1 MKLVET
7 LNAGLPTEHQVL
19 VTASGQDILAKLV
32 ALPANI
38 KGDILSGDFD
48 LGAFANESL
57 ELAIEAAA
65 VDPVKAKSLKL
76 KVFLSLMV
84 VLAVVLLSSLGMAI
98 TTAYRTGQPMDT
110 AAIESSFKL
119 IVQLLGILIGAA

>member
-1 MKLVET
+1 MVET

-19 VTASGQDILAKLV
+19 ITASGQDILAKLV
-32 ALPANI
+32 ALPANV
-38 KGDILSGDFD
+38 KGDILKGEFD
-48 LGAFANESL
+48 LGAFTNESI

-76 KVFLSLMV
+76 KVFLGLMV
-84 VLAVVLLSSLGMAI
+84 VMAIVLLSSLGMAL